1 MDSLKVLTEVVK
13 TQSFTKS
20 AENLYTSQPSISR
33 DIKRLEL
40 EYDVK
45 IFEFRHSKMSLTSDG
60 EKLFQYALQRE
71 RLEQTLRHDLK
82 MQPDTI
88 SGDMTVGSSYTYG
101 EYRLSQ
107 HLTDLAKKYPE
118 LYIHVYLNNSDTV
131 LQNIKNNTIDL
142 GIIEKEVQS
151 NIIHSRRIAQDEIV
165 LIRKKS
171 SSSNKSI
178 CFIRERGS
186 GTRVYQENALSQMT
200 SSSYLVEINNTNLI
214 KNMVHADKGFSI
226 VSKSTLTPY
235 DLEKLEVTNL
245 DITRYF
251 YLVIHKNKYIDTKL
265 NEVIKNLIS

>member
-1 MDSLKVLTEVVK
+1 
-13 TQSFTKS
+13 
-20 AENLYTSQPSISR
+20 
-33 DIKRLEL
+33 
-40 EYDVK
+40 
-45 IFEFRHSKMSLTSDG
+45 MSLTSDG

-71 RLEQTLRHDLK
+71 HLEQTLRHDLK

-88 SGDMTVGSSYTYG
+88 SGDLTVGSSYTYG

-107 HLTDLAKKYPE
+107 RLTDLAKKYPE
-118 LYIHVYLNNSDTV
+118 LYIHVQLNNSDTV
-131 LQNIKNNTIDL
+131 LQHIKNNIIDL

-151 NIIHSRRIAQDEIV
+151 NIIYSRRIAKDEIV

-171 SSSNKSI
+171 SSPNKAI

-186 GTRVYQENALSQMT
+186 GTRVYQESALSQMA

-214 KNMVHADKGFSI
+214 KNMVHAGNGFSI

-251 YLVIHKNKYIDTKL
+251 YLVIHKDKYIDTKL
-265 NEVIKNLIS
+265 TEVIKNLVS

>member
-1 MDSLKVLTEVVK
+1 
-13 TQSFTKS
+13 
-20 AENLYTSQPSISR
+20 
-33 DIKRLEL
+33 
-40 EYDVK
+40 
-45 IFEFRHSKMSLTSDG
+45 MSLTCDG

-88 SGDMTVGSSYTYG
+88 SGDVTVGSSYTYG

-131 LQNIKNNTIDL
+131 LQYIKNNTIDL

-165 LIRKKS
+165 LIRKNHHLQINQYALS
-171 SSSNKSI
+171 ENAD
-178 CFIRERGS
+178 R
-186 GTRVYQENALSQMT
+186 TRVYQENALSQMT

-265 NEVIKNLIS
+265 NEVIKI

>member
-1 MDSLKVLTEVVK
+1 MDSLKVLNEVVK
-13 TQSFTKS
+13 TQSFTKA

-88 SGDMTVGSSYTYG
+88 SGDVTVGSSYTYG

-107 HLTDLAKKYPE
+107 H
-118 LYIHVYLNNSDTV
+118 
-131 LQNIKNNTIDL
+131 IKNNTIDL

-251 YLVIHKNKYIDTKL
+251 YLVIHKDKYIDTKL
-265 NEVIKNLIS
+265 NEVIKNLVS